1 MIGALTTHFPIIDFF
16 SKLTPMLYM
25 YTDVSDYP
33 TANNVESDD
42 QEIHVGIYVSVILVW
57 SKPLVYINS
66 VG

>member
-42 QEIHVGIYVSVILVW
+42 QEIHVGIYVSVILV
-57 SKPLVYINS
+57 
-66 VG
+66 